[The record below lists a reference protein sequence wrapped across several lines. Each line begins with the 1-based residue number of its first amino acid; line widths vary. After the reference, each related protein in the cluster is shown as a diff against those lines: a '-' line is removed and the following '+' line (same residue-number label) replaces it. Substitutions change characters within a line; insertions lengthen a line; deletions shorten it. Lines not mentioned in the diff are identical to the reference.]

1 MLRMAAVLVLAIG
14 LSACDAVNTA
24 TEGFKHA
31 KDVEADLERSIGVR
45 PQVGFNWHNGR
56 LTTVTVAFPG
66 LYETKPLRDVAEAVR
81 TSVTTQF
88 KQKPEA
94 IVLAFSLRN

>member
-1 MLRMAAVLVLAIG
+1 MLRMAAALSLAIG
-14 LSACDAVNTA
+14 FSACDAVNTA

-31 KDVEADLERSIGVR
+31 KDVETDLERSTGVR

-56 LTTVTVAFPG
+56 LVSVTVAFPG
-66 LYETKPLRDVAEAVR
+66 IYETKPLRDVAEAVR
-81 TSVTTQF
+81 TSVSTQF
-88 KQKPEA
+88 KPQPET

>member
-1 MLRMAAVLVLAIG
+1 MLRMAAALALAIG
-14 LSACDAVNTA
+14 LTACDAVNTA

-31 KDVEADLERSIGVR
+31 KDVERDLEKSTGVR
-45 PQVGFNWHNGR
+45 PQVGFNWRNGR
-56 LTTVTVAFPG
+56 LVSVTVAFPG

-88 KQKPEA
+88 KQQPET